1 MHRENR
7 LFTLDLEVISA
18 LKTRSQVSGV
28 PMSRIVEEGLRHVLA
43 LPLPE
48 VRGSEGAEESSTR
61 TERAMLEV
69 LRGLPAGWH
78 SSVDLALAVGV
89 SFAVGEKALKALAR
103 RGEVHRWGDARP
115 FTDGSLGGGCWGLR
129 APLGLVRK
137 GIAAWRAKG
146 GREGDESALRLLG
159 AVRELAKG
167 IDTRTVAR
175 VRSECLELAAI
186 DPRDLGVWNFAELAA
201 IDARERVEN
210 ELEIARAA
218 QRESAERAERQRL
231 ENAAAAAMDA
241 NPLESGAVSEF
252 GSEGVDVADI
262 D

>member
-1 MHRENR
+1 MSRENR
-7 LFTLDLEVISA
+7 LFSLEVEVINA
-18 LKTRSQVSGV
+18 LKARSAASCV

-43 LPLPE
+43 LPLPT
-48 VRGSEGAEESSTR
+48 VKSSEGEESSTR
-61 TERAMLEV
+61 SERAMLEV

-89 SFAVGEKALKALAR
+89 SFAVAEKALKALAR

-115 FTDGSLGGGCWGLR
+115 FTDGSPGGGCWGLR
-129 APLGLVRK
+129 APLDLVRK
-137 GIAAWRAKG
+137 GIAAWRARG
-146 GREGDESALRLLG
+146 GLEGDESALRLLG

-167 IDTRTVAR
+167 MDAGTVTQAR
-175 VRSECLELAAI
+175 RECLALADI

-201 IDARERVEN
+201 IEAREREEN

-241 NPLESGAVSEF
+241 NPLESGAVSEI
-252 GSEGVDVADI
+252 GSEGVDMGDI

>member
-7 LFTLDLEVISA
+7 LFTLDLEVINA

-43 LPLPE
+43 LPLPQ
-48 VRGSEGAEESSTR
+48 VKGSEVDETATR

-78 SSVDLALAVGV
+78 SGVDLALAVGV

-115 FTDGSLGGGCWGLR
+115 FTDGSPGGGCWGLV
-129 APLGLVRK
+129 APLELVRK
-137 GIAAWRAKG
+137 GISTWRARG

-175 VRSECLELAAI
+175 VRSECLALADI
-186 DPRDLGVWNFAELAA
+186 DPRDLGVWNFVELEALEV
-201 IDARERVEN
+201 RERVER
-210 ELEIARAA
+210 EVEIARAA

-231 ENAAAAAMDA
+231 ENAAAASMDA
-241 NPLESGAVSEF
+241 NPLESGAVQEI
-252 GSEGVDVADI
+252 GSEGVDTGDI